1 MRFIKVPLFL
11 PQATSQDNRATSAAL
26 VKTQSRVYY
35 YFKELKMKNL
45 LIIIAAITILLSF
58 SSAFAEGFLDKDFLR
73 LLLLEKGFEPSMSD
87 QILNDSRTGYNNSV
101 LIQNLYQPK
110 PLDIPKNN
118 TDTNQ
123 SPRPQIQANSMKR
136 LPGYVDQKYIDL
148 GRQFIKDR
156 RDTFM
161 FVESKYG
168 VPAEAI
174 TAILIIESKL
184 GRYYEKYYAFNAYL
198 NLASC
203 IDPLFLEGFIQRNRE
218 RYPGID
224 TDQTRMTAIKKG
236 EWALREIKDLVRLSN
251 ELDMDP
257 LEFKGSYAGAIGP
270 AQFIPSSIMNYFKDG
285 NSDGIRDPFA
295 MEDAIASIAN
305 YLNKGGWKEDET
317 SHRQAVW
324 SYNHNSYYV
333 KSVMGIIAELSEPLP
348 EDEPDGIQEIPVE

>member
-1 MRFIKVPLFL
+1 MRFIKVPLLL
-11 PQATSQDNRATSAAL
+11 PKATSQDNRATQGAL
-26 VKTQSRVYY
+26 VKTQNSVYY
-35 YFKELKMKNL
+35 CFKELKMKQL
-45 LIIIAAITILLSF
+45 LITTTAIIIFLSPG
-58 SSAFAEGFLDKDFLR
+58 STFAEDFFDRDLLR
-73 LLLLEKGFEPSMSD
+73 HLLIEKGFEPSMSD
-87 QILNDSRTGYNNSV
+87 QILIDSRTGYNNSI

-110 PLDIPKNN
+110 PEDIPRNN
-118 TDTNQ
+118 TDSNQ
-123 SPRPQIQANSMKR
+123 PSLPQIQTNAIKR

-156 RDTFM
+156 QDTFM
-161 FVESKYG
+161 FVGSKYK

-184 GRYYEKYYAFNAYL
+184 GRYYERYNVFNAYL

-203 IDPLFLEGFIQRNRE
+203 TDPDFLEGFIQRNRE

-224 TDQTRMTAIKKG
+224 TELTRSTAIKKG
-236 EWALREIKDLVRLSN
+236 EWALREIKDLARLSY

-285 NSDGIRDPFA
+285 NSDGVRDPFA

-305 YLNKGGWKEDET
+305 YLNKSGWNDDET
-317 SHRQAVW
+317 SRKQAIW
-324 SYNHNSYYV
+324 SYNHNNFYV
-333 KSVMGIIAELSEPLP
+333 KSVMGIISELSEQLP
-348 EDEPDGIQEIPVE
+348 ENGLDVIQEKPVE

>member
-1 MRFIKVPLFL
+1 M
-11 PQATSQDNRATSAAL
+11 
-26 VKTQSRVYY
+26 
-35 YFKELKMKNL
+35 ELKMKYL
-45 LIIIAAITILLSF
+45 LIIIAVIMTLLSSD
-58 SSAFAEGFLDKDFLR
+58 SSYAEDFLDRNFLR
-73 LLLLEKGFEPSMSD
+73 LLLLEKGFEPSMTD
-87 QILNDSRTGYNNSV
+87 QILMDSRTGYNNSV

-110 PLDIPKNN
+110 PGEKPRN
-118 TDTNQ
+118 DTNAK
-123 SPRPQIQANSMKR
+123 QAPKPAVQTITIKK

-156 RDTFM
+156 QETFI
-161 FVESKYG
+161 FVESEYH

-184 GRYYEKYYAFNAYL
+184 GRYYEKYHAFNAYL

-203 IDPLFLEGFIQRNRE
+203 IDPSFLEGFIQRNTE
-218 RYPGID
+218 RFPGID
-224 TDQTRMTAIKKG
+224 TDQTRLTAIKKG
-236 EWALREIKDLVRLSN
+236 EWALREIKNLVRLSD

-305 YLNKGGWKEDET
+305 YLNKGGWKEDEA
-317 SHRQAVW
+317 SRKQAIW
-324 SYNHNSYYV
+324 NYNHNNYYV
-333 KSVMGIIAELSEPLP
+333 KSVMGIFSELSDPMP
-348 EDEPDGIQEIPVE
+348 ENGPESIQETPAQ